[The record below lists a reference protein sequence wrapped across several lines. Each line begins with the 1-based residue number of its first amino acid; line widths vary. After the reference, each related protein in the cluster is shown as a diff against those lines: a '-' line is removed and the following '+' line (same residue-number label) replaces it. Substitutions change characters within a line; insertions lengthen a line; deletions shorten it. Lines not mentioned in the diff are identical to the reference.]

1 MRLCRSC
8 LQLRRTLRAGF
19 CESCVMSTPRE
30 IARQH
35 DRRIR
40 QLRRHRW
47 LLTQD
52 LKATECNPRAGANCR
67 PAQGNRSSKLAAA
80 SEESS
85 STPRARHDGRTRR
98 AAMTPIEENPLAS
111 EIDDRRSNL
120 RGMPE
125 Y

>member
-8 LQLRRTLRAGF
+8 LQLRRALRAGF

-47 LLTQD
+47 LLMQD
-52 LKATECNPRAGANCR
+52 LKATEFVTQESGSELPRGSTQSIQQAGGAREIVVN
-67 PAQGNRSSKLAAA
+67 
-80 SEESS
+80 SS
-85 STPRARHDGRTRR
+85 SSP
-98 AAMTPIEENPLAS
+98 
-111 EIDDRRSNL
+111 
-120 RGMPE
+120 
-125 Y
+125 